1 MIHRHM
7 NWSLLQKKLSLHNTD
22 YFKNHDKVGK
32 FPWSIYHQPLEKEL
46 EDFLKKI
53 QSNKNKA
60 DILVIGCGLMNEMSI
75 LPKTFNYTLADID
88 KRVVNYWLEKENIN
102 YNYFC
107 KLLELNEN
115 FRRWENKYD
124 AIYAKEV
131 IEHIGDWKSYLVNI
145 KNVLKPGGKL
155 WLSTPNYGES
165 ILPFLEN
172 SILEIIARKN
182 GFSRKNIHP
191 SKFSKSSLRNG
202 LRTAGFK
209 NIKVKLVWNRLAI
222 VGTCEL

>member
-1 MIHRHM
+1 
-7 NWSLLQKKLSLHNTD
+7 
-22 YFKNHDKVGK
+22 
-32 FPWSIYHQPLEKEL
+32 
-46 EDFLKKI
+46 
-53 QSNKNKA
+53 
-60 DILVIGCGLMNEMSI
+60 MNEMSI

-88 KRVVNYWLEKENIN
+88 KRIVNYWLEKENVN

-115 FRRWENKYD
+115 FQGWENKYD

-131 IEHIGDWKSYLVNI
+131 IEHIVDWKSYLINI
-145 KNVLKPGGKL
+145 KNVLKPGGQL

-182 GFSRKNIHP
+182 GFSRKDIHP
-191 SKFSKSSLRNG
+191 SKLSKSSLTNG
-202 LRTAGFK
+202 LKFAGFK
-209 NIKVKLVWNRLAI
+209 NIKVKIVWNRLAI

>member
-1 MIHRHM
+1 M
-7 NWSLLQKKLSLHNTD
+7 SLHNTD

-32 FPWSIYHQPLEKEL
+32 FPWNIYHRPLENEL
-46 EDFLKKI
+46 KDFLKKI
-53 QSNKNKA
+53 ESNKNSG

-75 LPKTFNYTLADID
+75 LPKTFNYTFADID
-88 KRVVNYWLEKENIN
+88 KRIVNYWLEKEDVN
-102 YNYFC
+102 YNYSC

-115 FRRWENKYD
+115 FQGWENKYD

-131 IEHIGDWKSYLVNI
+131 IEHIVDWKSYLINI
-145 KNVLKPGGKL
+145 KNVLKPGGQL

-182 GFSRKNIHP
+182 GFSRKDIHP
-191 SKFSKSSLRNG
+191 SKLSKSSLTNG
-202 LRTAGFK
+202 LKFSGFK
-209 NIKVKLVWNRLAI
+209 NIKVKIVWNRLAI